1 MAYNQTSQIHTSQKM
16 DYCVKHVPPFDKRM
30 LFNKFVLLYFAG
42 GRHFS
47 SWERTTQFGNQA
59 MSSLI
64 TTVEKSSM
72 NGNGNKSVPKPVL
85 KPIPSRLGSPLTM
98 IKYEPKMFQDL
109 SPHSNNGSI
118 KLGKKMYFHCY

>member
-1 MAYNQTSQIHTSQKM
+1 
-16 DYCVKHVPPFDKRM
+16 M
-30 LFNKFVLLYFAG
+30 LFTIFLFNFAG

-64 TTVEKSSM
+64 TTVEKSNM
-72 NGNGNKSVPKPVL
+72 NGNGNGNKSVPKPVL

-98 IKYEPKMFQDL
+98 IKYEPKMLQDL
-109 SPHSNNGSI
+109 STHSNNGSI